1 MQDFQAASVGSL
13 GEMEYEDY
21 AVLLGLAGLWGASF
35 LFIKLAVGEMSPFFL
50 VFGRCLA
57 AAAGLALFMPL
68 ARIPMSALRRQWK
81 AGLVIAVFNAALPY
95 CLIAFGEKSIDS
107 SLAGILNGT
116 APLWTAMLAP
126 LWAEADGLHP
136 QQYGGLALGF
146 IGVVVLARPSG
157 GILSSSSI
165 GVIAVVAATLS
176 YAFAAHFSRRYFQE
190 TPPLVPA
197 FLQCALGALVLL
209 PLALATAPTRP
220 LSVLAIGAVLWLG
233 LGATGLAMVAAFRL
247 IKRVGASRTIV
258 VTYLIPPF
266 ALVYGVAL
274 LHESLSLTTVVALL
288 LILSGVFLN
297 TSSARP
303 LATPVAPDEA
313 VVELEA

>member
-1 MQDFQAASVGSL
+1 
-13 GEMEYEDY
+13 MEYEDY
-21 AVLLGLAGLWGASF
+21 AMLLGLAGIWGASF
-35 LFIKLAVGEMSPFFL
+35 LFIKLAVGEMSPVFL

-57 AAAGLALFMPL
+57 AAVGLGIAIPL
-68 ARIPMSALRRQWK
+68 ARIPMSALSRHWK

-95 CLIAFGEKSIDS
+95 SLIAFGEKSIDS

-136 QQYGGLALGF
+136 RQFAGLALGF

-165 GVIAVVAATLS
+165 GVVAVVAATLS
-176 YAFAAHFSRRYFQE
+176 YAFATHFSKRFFQE
-190 TPPLVPA
+190 APPLVPA
-197 FLQCALGALVLL
+197 FLQCALGALILL
-209 PLALATAPTRP
+209 PLAVATAPTKP
-220 LSVLAIGAVLWLG
+220 LSPLAISSVLWLG
-233 LGATGLAMVAAFRL
+233 LGATGLAMVVAYRL
-247 IKRVGASRTIV
+247 IKRVGANRTII

-266 ALVYGVAL
+266 ALVYGVVL
-274 LHESLSLTTVVALL
+274 LHENLSVTTVLALL

-297 TSSARP
+297 TSSAPR
-303 LATPVAPDEA
+303 LSTPVAPDEA
-313 VVELEA
+313 MVELEA